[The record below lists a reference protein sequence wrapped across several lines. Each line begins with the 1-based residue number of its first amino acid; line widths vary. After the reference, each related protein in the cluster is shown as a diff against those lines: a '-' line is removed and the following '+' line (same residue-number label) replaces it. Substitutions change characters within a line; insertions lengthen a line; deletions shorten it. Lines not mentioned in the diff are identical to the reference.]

1 MRDLTLAQRAARV
14 RLVRSLRTIVYEL
27 EDIMVSDDVGLL
39 DQAHV
44 ARLGN
49 GLGVL
54 QRLLTDLLPAV
65 ST

>member
-1 MRDLTLAQRAARV
+1 MRELTSAERAARV

-27 EDIMVSDDVGLL
+27 EDIVASADMGLL
-39 DQAHV
+39 DRAHV
-44 ARLGN
+44 ARLNN

-54 QRLLTDLLPAV
+54 QRLLADLPAV